1 MNQIIA
7 KIQIIFMSR
16 RHIELRNDNNLE
28 ILWFCSKK
36 TLKFYIIAK
45 GLFSELEKINLLK
58 LVLIFP
64 FENTHDY
71 ITNFLEIVVIYSTIG
86 QLFSIWLMP
95 MMMQH
100 TFLPTLIRIILE
112 IELFLCSKSE
122 IWNLSEWDT
131 RHTGSGLYDEE

>member
-1 MNQIIA
+1 MQ
-7 KIQIIFMSR
+7 
-16 RHIELRNDNNLE
+16 
-28 ILWFCSKK
+28 
-36 TLKFYIIAK
+36 K

-58 LVLIFP
+58 LVLIFA

-86 QLFSIWLMP
+86 QLFSKRLAP

-122 IWNLSEWDT
+122 I
-131 RHTGSGLYDEE
+131 